1 MSTRTRSM
9 VRSVLGPVLTW
20 PAVSQHTA
28 RRNALVASTAL
39 AQQRH
44 EWLEVERFLEQQA
57 RRRTTS
63 AAPER
68 TAARA

>member
-1 MSTRTRSM
+1 M

-20 PAVSQHTA
+20 PAGSQHTA

-44 EWLEVERFLEQQA
+44 EWLEVERFLEEHA